1 MHVMYLL
8 QCRALRCWPQAPSGL
23 LPAMELNG
31 RFVTESDAI
40 MALLEQTF
48 PDNNP
53 LLPPRGSDSAQV
65 GSTTPRANS
74 HC

>member
-1 MHVMYLL
+1 
-8 QCRALRCWPQAPSGL
+8 
-23 LPAMELNG
+23 MELNG
-31 RFVTESDAI
+31 RFVTESDTI

-65 GSTTPRANS
+65 SNISPRTLIIAADPRS
-74 HC
+74 KHEGGRWRQIF